1 MEEKKKISSAVIRRL
16 PRYYRYLG
24 ELIESGVQRIS
35 SKDLSV
41 RMKVTASQIRQDLN
55 NFGGF
60 GHGFIAYNII
70 KYNNTHNILNT
81 IAVFTKCSLTLK
93 LLVIKY

>member
-1 MEEKKKISSAVIRRL
+1 MEENKKISSAVIRRL

-41 RMKVTASQIRQDLN
+41 RMKVTGLTRRVDSLGRIVIPKELRRML
-55 NFGGF
+55 
-60 GHGFIAYNII
+60 HI
-70 KYNNTHNILNT
+70 KEGSPLEIYMN
-81 IAVFTKCSLTLK
+81 
-93 LLVIKY
+93 

>member
-1 MEEKKKISSAVIRRL
+1 MQAEENKKISSAVIRRL

-41 RMKVTASQIRQDLN
+41 RMKD
-55 NFGGF
+55 
-60 GHGFIAYNII
+60 
-70 KYNNTHNILNT
+70 ILNFMVLRRM
-81 IAVFTKCSLTLK
+81 II
-93 LLVIKY
+93 VIMI